1 MTHERTAP
9 PLSGGFCGSAAI
21 AGIARQSLA
30 TSSTTKQ
37 GFVISPFKL
46 FIPIFL
52 LLGAQAMQAQEPG
65 RVTGTVGEARSEQ
78 LLPGIT
84 VVVVGT
90 LYAAVTDAEGR
101 FAMGPLPPGTYTVEV
116 NALGYRPERRDVA
129 VAEGEEVVV
138 AFRLQPPE
146 VTLESI
152 EALVLRRSLQPG
164 AGLTTRRL
172 REINTGEIGEW
183 LRVLPGGD
191 AGRRGGLVFEPT
203 IRGLWGNQIGV
214 YVDGARF
221 LAGSPYGLDTPLGLF
236 DPYTISSLEVVEGPY
251 ALTWGA
257 GALSAIHLET
267 RDAAPS
273 PSYLRGEAQLGNT
286 SRLRAIEAA
295 GALADSTGAVAYRLQ
310 GAYRTGDDYEDGDG
324 QRVPADFRAVTVRGR
339 ASYWFARSARLVVH
353 GGYQDRRDLDLP
365 GGALDG
371 GASEA
376 ADGSVR
382 FQAVRPAGLLRA
394 LDAKAYWNRRTQALQ
409 NKIQLDAEEPL
420 VAVETEHTLA
430 GGRLAAHLIP
440 VEGLAVEV
448 GGDVYSVLHN
458 AVRREDAPVPLRPET
473 PVLQDARLTNIGLFA
488 SGTRTFGRV
497 EATGAVRV
505 DVVQARADETSAVA
519 SSADLDVT
527 ETNVS
532 GAFALAADLS
542 SVWNVSVGVGSVVR
556 TADAYERFADRA
568 PLRQATFLTR
578 VRGNPALKPERS
590 TQADLWLRATYPRL
604 DVRLNAFVRRLS
616 DYITID
622 AVTDEII
629 PPATLAAPP
638 SYVNSTGTFYG
649 VEASVRYALV
659 GRFVT
664 MRLGGSYLWGR
675 DETLDKPAL
684 GVAPASVE
692 VGWRADAPGNLFFFE
707 ILLRGVF
714 EQERVAA
721 LRGETPTDGYVTA
734 DLRVGLLL
742 PNSVSLWLGLDN
754 LADAAY
760 ANHLNALQPLTGGRL
775 AEPGR
780 RFHLRLRYMF

>member
-1 MTHERTAP
+1 MFSISQR
-9 PLSGGFCGSAAI
+9 GF
-21 AGIARQSLA
+21 L
-30 TSSTTKQ
+30 
-37 GFVISPFKL
+37 VL
-46 FIPIFL
+46 IFL
-52 LLGAQAMQAQEPG
+52 LLGAQAVQAQEPG
-65 RVTGTVGEARSEQ
+65 RVTGTVVEARSEQ
-78 LLPGIT
+78 PLPGVT

-129 VAEGEEVVV
+129 VAEGEEVLV

-146 VTLESI
+146 VTVESI
-152 EALVLRRSLQPG
+152 EAVALRRSLQPG
-164 AGLTTRRL
+164 AGLSTRRL
-172 REINTGEIGEW
+172 REINTGEIGQW
-183 LRVLPGGD
+183 LRALPGGD

-236 DPYTISSLEVVEGPY
+236 DPYTIASLEVVQGPY

-267 RDAAPS
+267 RDAAVS
-273 PSYLRGEAQLGNT
+273 SLRGEAQLGY
-286 SRLRAIEAA
+286 SSKLRAIEAA

-310 GAYRTGDDYEDGDG
+310 GAYRTGDDYQDGDG
-324 QRVPADFRAVTVRGR
+324 QRVPADFRALTLRGR

-353 GGYQDRRDLDLP
+353 AGYQDRRDLDLP
-365 GGALDG
+365 GHALDV

-394 LDAKAYWNRRTQALQ
+394 FDAKAYWNRRTQALQ
-409 NKIQLDAEEPL
+409 NKTPLDVGELL
-420 VAVETEHTLA
+420 VAVETEHTLV
-430 GGRLAAHLIP
+430 GGRLAAHLNP
-440 VEGLAVEV
+440 VEGLTVEI
-448 GGDVYSVLHN
+448 GGDIYSVLHD
-458 AVRREDAPVPLRPET
+458 AVRREDVAVPFRSET
-473 PVLQDARLTNIGLFA
+473 PVLQDARLTDAGLFA
-488 SGTRTFGRV
+488 SATRTFGRV
-497 EATGAVRV
+497 EATGAIRV
-505 DVVQARADETSAVA
+505 DVVQARADHTSAVA
-519 SSADLDVT
+519 AELDVT
-527 ETNVS
+527 ETHVS

-542 SVWNVSVGVGSVVR
+542 SAWIVSVGVGSVVR
-556 TADAYERFADRA
+556 AADAYERYADRA
-568 PLRQATFLTR
+568 PLRQATWLTR

-590 TQADLWLRATYPRL
+590 TQADLWLRAAYPRL
-604 DVRLNAFVRRLS
+604 EARLNAFVRRLS
-616 DYITID
+616 DYITVD
-622 AVTDEII
+622 AGTDATIL
-629 PPATLAAPP
+629 PATRAAPL

-649 VEASVRYALV
+649 VEASMRYAV
-659 GRFVT
+659 VARFVT

-675 DETLDKPAL
+675 DETLDEPAL
-684 GVAPASVE
+684 GIAPASVE

-707 ILLRGVF
+707 ILLRSVF
-714 EQERVAA
+714 AQERVAA

-734 DLRVGLLL
+734 DLRMGLLL
-742 PNSVSLWLGLDN
+742 PHFISLWLGLDN

-760 ANHLNALQPLTGGRL
+760 ANHLNALYPPVRL